1 MTHPTASPF
10 TDPAAV
16 ARYAEG
22 PRRNVPGYDSL
33 LPMVRILLAE
43 RVPAHGRVLV
53 VGAGGGL
60 ELEDM
65 ALAHPGW
72 RFDGVDPSQ
81 PMLDLAAQRLQSAGV
96 AGDRVALHRG
106 YVQSAPAGPFDGAT
120 CLLTLHFVPRGAS
133 ARIERQVGA
142 VDRDELQ
149 GAKRSNSRSYC
160 EYLQR
165 GRPPE
170 SADAHGAMVRA
181 EAPMERVPM
190 LAEIR
195 RRLKPGAPLVVAHLS
210 VADGAGAGGEGGAGE
225 RDLWL
230 SRYAAFQVASGVP
243 LEHAARA
250 RDKIAAE
257 LAVLTPQ
264 EDEAILREA
273 GFSEV
278 QMFYMGFAFRGWV
291 ASAC

>member
-1 MTHPTASPF
+1 MTHPTATPF

-43 RVPAHGRVLV
+43 RVPAIGRVLV

-65 ALAHPGW
+65 ALAHPRW

-96 AGDRVALHRG
+96 SGDRVALHHG
-106 YVQSAPAGPFDGAT
+106 YVQGAPAGPFDGAT
-120 CLLTLHFVPRGAS
+120 CLLTFHFVPR
-133 ARIERQVGA
+133 E
-142 VDRDELQ
+142 
-149 GAKRSNSRSYC
+149 
-160 EYLQR
+160 
-165 GRPPE
+165 
-170 SADAHGAMVRA
+170 
-181 EAPMERVPM
+181 ERVPM
-190 LAEIR
+190 ASEIR
-195 RRLKPGAPLVVAHLS
+195 RRLKPGAPFVAVHLS
-210 VADGAGAGGEGGAGE
+210 VADGAAGEAVGAGE

-230 SRYAAFQVASGVP
+230 SRYSAFQVASGMAP
-243 LEHAARA
+243 EMADRGRA
-250 RDKIAAE
+250 KVAAE

-264 EDEAILREA
+264 EDEAVLREA
-273 GFSEV
+273 GFSDV
-278 QMFYMGFAFRGWV
+278 RMFYMGFAFRGWV
-291 ASAC
+291 GLA

>member
-1 MTHPTASPF
+1 MTHPTTTSPF
-10 TDPAAV
+10 TDPVAV
-16 ARYAEG
+16 ARYADG

-43 RVPAHGRVLV
+43 RVPANGRVLV

-65 ALAHPGW
+65 ARAHPGW

-96 AGDRVALHRG
+96 PGDRVALHHD

-120 CLLTLHFVPRGAS
+120 CLLTFHFVPRE
-133 ARIERQVGA
+133 ERA
-142 VDRDELQ
+142 
-149 GAKRSNSRSYC
+149 
-160 EYLQR
+160 
-165 GRPPE
+165 
-170 SADAHGAMVRA
+170 AMA
-181 EAPMERVPM
+181 
-190 LAEIR
+190 AEIR
-195 RRLKPGAPLVVAHLS
+195 RRLKPGAPFVAVHLS
-210 VADGAGAGGEGGAGE
+210 VADGGAGGEGGAGE

-230 SRYAAFQVASGVP
+230 ARYSAFQVASGMAP
-243 LEHAARA
+243 EMAERGRA
-250 RDKIAAE
+250 KVAAE

-264 EDEAILREA
+264 EDEAILLEA
-273 GFSEV
+273 GFGDV

-291 ASAC
+291 ATAC

>member
-43 RVPAHGRVLV
+43 RVPANGRVLV

-65 ALAHPGW
+65 ARSHPGW

-96 AGDRVALHRG
+96 SSDRVALHHG
-106 YVQSAPAGPFDGAT
+106 YVQGAPAGPFDGAT
-120 CLLTLHFVPRGAS
+120 CLLTFHFVPRE
-133 ARIERQVGA
+133 ERA
-142 VDRDELQ
+142 
-149 GAKRSNSRSYC
+149 
-160 EYLQR
+160 
-165 GRPPE
+165 
-170 SADAHGAMVRA
+170 AMV
-181 EAPMERVPM
+181 
-190 LAEIR
+190 AEIR
-195 RRLKPGAPLVVAHLS
+195 RRLKPGAPFVAVHLS
-210 VADGAGAGGEGGAGE
+210 IADGGDGSEGGAGE

-230 SRYAAFQVASGVP
+230 SRYSAFQVASGMAP
-243 LEHAARA
+243 EMADRGRA
-250 RDKIAAE
+250 KVAAE
-257 LAVLTPQ
+257 LAVLTPD

-273 GFSEV
+273 GFGDV
-278 QMFYMGFAFRGWV
+278 RMFYMGFAFRGWV
-291 ASAC
+291 ATASS

>member
-1 MTHPTASPF
+1 MTEPTTPHF
-10 TDPAAV
+10 TDPAAI

-33 LPMVRILLAE
+33 LRMSRILLAE
-43 RVPAHGRVLV
+43 RVPARGRVLV

-81 PMLDLAAQRLQSAGV
+81 PMLDLAAQRLHSAGV
-96 AGDRVALHRG
+96 PGERVALHHG

-120 CLLTLHFVPRGAS
+120 CLLTCHFVPR
-133 ARIERQVGA
+133 Q
-142 VDRDELQ
+142 
-149 GAKRSNSRSYC
+149 
-160 EYLQR
+160 
-165 GRPPE
+165 
-170 SADAHGAMVRA
+170 
-181 EAPMERVPM
+181 ERVPM
-190 LAEIR
+190 LKEIR
-195 RRLKPGAPLVVAHLS
+195 QRLKPCAPLVVAHLS
-210 VADGAGAGGEGGAGE
+210 APCDKRSEEGGAGE

-230 SRYAAFQVASGVP
+230 SRYAAFQVASGVAP
-243 LEHAARA
+243 EHAARA

-264 EDEAILREA
+264 EDEADLREA
-273 GFSEV
+273 GFRDV
-278 QMFYMGFAFRGWV
+278 RVFYVGFAFRGWV
-291 ASAC
+291 A

>member
-16 ARYAEG
+16 ACYAEG

-43 RVPAHGRVLV
+43 RVSANGRVLV

-65 ALAHPGW
+65 ARAHPGW

-96 AGDRVALHRG
+96 SGDRVAVHHG

-120 CLLTLHFVPRGAS
+120 CLLTFHFVPR
-133 ARIERQVGA
+133 E
-142 VDRDELQ
+142 
-149 GAKRSNSRSYC
+149 
-160 EYLQR
+160 
-165 GRPPE
+165 
-170 SADAHGAMVRA
+170 
-181 EAPMERVPM
+181 ERVPM
-190 LAEIR
+190 AAEIR
-195 RRLKPGAPLVVAHLS
+195 RRLKPGAPFIAAHLS
-210 VADGAGAGGEGGAGE
+210 VADGGEGGAGE

-230 SRYAAFQVASGVP
+230 SRYSAFQVASGIAP
-243 LEHAARA
+243 EMADKGRA
-250 RDKIAAE
+250 KVAAE

-264 EDEAILREA
+264 EDEEILREA
-273 GFSEV
+273 GFSDV
-278 QMFYMGFAFRGWV
+278 RMFYMGFAFRGWV
-291 ASAC
+291 GLA

>member
-1 MTHPTASPF
+1 MTHPHTPSAF

-33 LPMVRILLAE
+33 LRMSRILLAE

-72 RFDGVDPSQ
+72 QFDGVDPSQ

-96 AGDRVALHRG
+96 SGDRVALHNG

-120 CLLTLHFVPRGAS
+120 CLLTFHFVPR
-133 ARIERQVGA
+133 EQ
-142 VDRDELQ
+142 
-149 GAKRSNSRSYC
+149 
-160 EYLQR
+160 
-165 GRPPE
+165 
-170 SADAHGAMVRA
+170 
-181 EAPMERVPM
+181 RVPM

-210 VADGAGAGGEGGAGE
+210 VADGAGPGGGGDGGPGE

-230 SRYAAFQVASGVP
+230 SRYAAFQVASGVAP
-243 LEHAARA
+243 EHAARA
-250 RDKIAAE
+250 RDKVAAE
-257 LAVLTPQ
+257 LAVLTPE
-264 EDEAILREA
+264 EDEAVLWEA
-273 GFSEV
+273 GFGDV
-278 QMFYMGFAFRGWV
+278 RMFIWGLRFEGGWFGHMEGV
-291 ASAC
+291 E

>member
-1 MTHPTASPF
+1 MPLDKLNAKARIHHTQHTMTQPTTSPF

-33 LPMVRILLAE
+33 LRMSRILLAE
-43 RVPAHGRVLV
+43 RVPDHGRVLV

-72 RFDGVDPSQ
+72 QLDGVDPSQ

-96 AGDRVALHRG
+96 SGDRVALHHG
-106 YVQSAPAGPFDGAT
+106 YVQSAPVGPFDGAT
-120 CLLTLHFVPRGAS
+120 CLLTFHFVPRE
-133 ARIERQVGA
+133 ERA
-142 VDRDELQ
+142 
-149 GAKRSNSRSYC
+149 
-160 EYLQR
+160 
-165 GRPPE
+165 
-170 SADAHGAMVRA
+170 AMV
-181 EAPMERVPM
+181 
-190 LAEIR
+190 AEIQ

-210 VADGAGAGGEGGAGE
+210 VADGAGPGGEGGAGE

-243 LEHAARA
+243 PEHAAKA

-257 LAVLTPQ
+257 LAMLTPQ

-273 GFSEV
+273 GFTDV
-278 QMFYMGFAFRGWV
+278 QMFYMGFAFRGWIGL
-291 ASAC
+291 SDLEYQ

>member
-43 RVPAHGRVLV
+43 RVPANGSVLV

-65 ALAHPGW
+65 ARAHPGW

-96 AGDRVALHRG
+96 SGDRVALHHG
-106 YVQSAPAGPFDGAT
+106 YVQGAPAGPFDGAT
-120 CLLTLHFVPRGAS
+120 CLLTFHFVPR
-133 ARIERQVGA
+133 E
-142 VDRDELQ
+142 
-149 GAKRSNSRSYC
+149 
-160 EYLQR
+160 
-165 GRPPE
+165 
-170 SADAHGAMVRA
+170 
-181 EAPMERVPM
+181 ERVPM
-190 LAEIR
+190 ASEIR
-195 RRLKPGAPLVVAHLS
+195 RRLKPGAPFVAVHLS
-210 VADGAGAGGEGGAGE
+210 VADGAAGEAVGAGE

-230 SRYAAFQVASGVP
+230 SRYSAFQVASGMAP
-243 LEHAARA
+243 EMADRGRA
-250 RDKIAAE
+250 KVAAE

-264 EDEAILREA
+264 EDEAVLREA
-273 GFSEV
+273 GFSDV
-278 QMFYMGFAFRGWV
+278 RMFYMGFAFRGWV
-291 ASAC
+291 GLA

>member
-1 MTHPTASPF
+1 MGRHAPVRRARQHHRHTTCSMTHPHTPSVF

-33 LPMVRILLAE
+33 LRMSRILLAE
-43 RVPAHGRVLV
+43 RVPAQSRVLV

-65 ALAHPGW
+65 ARAHLGW

-96 AGDRVALHRG
+96 PGDRVALHHG

-120 CLLTLHFVPRGAS
+120 CLLTLHFVPR
-133 ARIERQVGA
+133 EQ
-142 VDRDELQ
+142 
-149 GAKRSNSRSYC
+149 
-160 EYLQR
+160 
-165 GRPPE
+165 
-170 SADAHGAMVRA
+170 
-181 EAPMERVPM
+181 RVPM

-195 RRLKPGAPLVVAHLS
+195 RRLRPGAPLVVAHLS
-210 VADGAGAGGEGGAGE
+210 VADGTGPGGEGGAGE

-230 SRYAAFQVASGVP
+230 SRYAAFQVASGVA

-250 RDKIAAE
+250 RDKVAAE
-257 LAVLTPQ
+257 LAVLTPE
-264 EDEAILREA
+264 EDEAVLREA
-273 GFSEV
+273 GFRDV
-278 QMFYMGFAFRGWV
+278 RMFYVGFAFRGWV
-291 ASAC
+291 ACV